1 MVAFID
7 NQVAKIKELI
17 ASIVRH
23 YEVDLISYDGFHT
36 YVSDSQ
42 QLPATYIGD
51 LLLLL
56 ECFSL
61 EQVFVQGRRGT
72 QDIPTTRCRRCTW
85 FPQTL
90 SFDSSSVVSNDS

>member
-1 MVAFID
+1 MKLRAIHHIILGYKEEDENRQVMVAFID

-23 YEVDLISYDGFHT
+23 YEVDLISYDAFHT

-61 EQVFVQGRRGT
+61 EQVFVQGRRGS
-72 QDIPTTRCRRCTW
+72 QD
-85 FPQTL
+85 
-90 SFDSSSVVSNDS
+90 

>member
-1 MVAFID
+1 MELRAIHHIILDYKEENENRQVMVTFID
-7 NQVAKIKELI
+7 NQVARIKELI
-17 ASIVRH
+17 AAIVRH

-42 QLPATYIGD
+42 QLPAIYIGD

-61 EQVFVQGRRGT
+61 EQVFVQGRR
-72 QDIPTTRCRRCTW
+72 DIP
-85 FPQTL
+85 
-90 SFDSSSVVSNDS
+90 D

>member
-1 MVAFID
+1 MKLRAIHHIILGYKEEDENRQVMVAL
-7 NQVAKIKELI
+7 IKELI

-61 EQVFVQGRRGT
+61 EQVFVQGRRGS
-72 QDIPTTRCRRCTW
+72 QD
-85 FPQTL
+85 
-90 SFDSSSVVSNDS
+90 

>member
-1 MVAFID
+1 MKLRAIHHIILGYKEEDESRQVMVAFID

-36 YVSDSQ
+36 YVSDSR

-61 EQVFVQGRRGT
+61 EQVFVQGRQGS
-72 QDIPTTRCRRCTW
+72 QD
-85 FPQTL
+85 
-90 SFDSSSVVSNDS
+90 